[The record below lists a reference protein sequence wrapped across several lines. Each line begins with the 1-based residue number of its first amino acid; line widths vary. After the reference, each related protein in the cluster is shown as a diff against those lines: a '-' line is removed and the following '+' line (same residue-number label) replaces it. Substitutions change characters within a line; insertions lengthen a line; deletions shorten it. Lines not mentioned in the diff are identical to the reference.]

1 MIAQDIMKSAGVAPR
16 PIYELS
22 GVSRY
27 FKGGEITALDG
38 VDFEIAQGEFHSVI
52 GSSGC
57 GKTTLLKIMAGL
69 MPPSEGRVML
79 GGKPVLGPRDDIG
92 MMFQQAT
99 MFPWRTTI
107 ENILLPI
114 EIRRG
119 RKAAMAARPRAEDLL
134 KVVGLAGFEDV
145 YPSSL
150 SGGMAQRAAI
160 CRMLISDPDVLL
172 LDEPFSALDE
182 ITRDFMN
189 LELQKVCMERNA
201 SAFLVTHSIS
211 EAVILSDT
219 VHVMSARPGRVVKS
233 VKIDLPRPRTLE
245 MTTLP
250 EFGAYATTIRNL
262 LDKGAFL

>member
-1 MIAQDIMKSAGVAPR
+1 MTADTTLKSVGVEPR
-16 PIYELS
+16 PTYELT

-27 FKGGEITALDG
+27 FNDRKIVALEG
-38 VDFEIAQGEFHSVI
+38 VDFSIAKGEFHSVI

-99 MFPWRTTI
+99 LFPWRTTI

-114 EIRRG
+114 EIRQG
-119 RKAAMAARPRAEDLL
+119 RKAAQEAKPRAEALL
-134 KVVGLAGFEDV
+134 GVVGLAGFENV

-189 LELQKVCMERNA
+189 LELQQVCLERKA
-201 SAFLVTHSIS
+201 TAFLVTHSIS

-250 EFGAYATTIRNL
+250 EFGAYASSIRNL

>member
-1 MIAQDIMKSAGVAPR
+1 MIADTTLKPVGVEPR
-16 PIYELS
+16 PIYEIAS
-22 GVSRY
+22 VSRY
-27 FKGGEITALDG
+27 FNDRKIVALEG
-38 VDFEIAQGEFHSVI
+38 VDLNIAQGEFHSVI

-114 EIRRG
+114 EIRQG
-119 RKAAMAARPRAEDLL
+119 RKAAQDAKARAEALL
-134 KVVGLAGFEDV
+134 GVVGLAGFENV

-201 SAFLVTHSIS
+201 TAFLVTHSIS

-250 EFGAYATTIRNL
+250 EFGAYASTIRNL

>member
-1 MIAQDIMKSAGVAPR
+1 MMVNVSTKRAGVEPR
-16 PIYELS
+16 PIYELT

-27 FKGGEITALDG
+27 FSNRKIVALDG
-38 VDFEIAQGEFHSVI
+38 VDLTIAQGEFHSVI

-79 GGKPVLGPRDDIG
+79 GNSPVLGPRDDIG

-114 EIRRG
+114 EIRHG
-119 RKAAMAARPRAEDLL
+119 HKAALEAKPRAEALL
-134 KVVGLAGFEDV
+134 GIVGLAGFEDV

-160 CRMLISDPDVLL
+160 CRMLISNPDVLL

-189 LELQKVCMERNA
+189 LELQGVCMERNA
-201 SAFLVTHSIS
+201 TAFLVTHSIS
-211 EAVILSDT
+211 EAIILSDT

-233 VKIDLPRPRTLE
+233 VKINLPRPRTLE
-245 MTTLP
+245 MTTLQ
-250 EFGAYATTIRNL
+250 EFGTYASTIRNL
-262 LDKGAFL
+262 LDKGAFQ

>member
-99 MFPWRTTI
+99 LFPWKTAV
-107 ENILLPI
+107 ENIVLPI
-114 EIRRG
+114 EIRDG
-119 RKAAMAARPRAEDLL
+119 KAAARKAMDKAHELL
-134 KVVGLAGFEDV
+134 DIVGLKGFENV
-145 YPSSL
+145 YPNEL
-150 SGGMAQRAAI
+150 SGGMA
-160 CRMLISDPDVLL
+160 
-172 LDEPFSALDE
+172 
-182 ITRDFMN
+182 
-189 LELQKVCMERNA
+189 
-201 SAFLVTHSIS
+201 
-211 EAVILSDT
+211 LSLGT
-219 VHVMSARPGRVVKS
+219 P
-233 VKIDLPRPRTLE
+233 
-245 MTTLP
+245 
-250 EFGAYATTIRNL
+250 
-262 LDKGAFL
+262 